1 MMSKRI
7 LCAAALVGAA
17 ACEPSKPAVV
27 IAPEPGE
34 TRLSNIVQL
43 TFGGENAEAYWSA
56 DGKWI
61 TFQSSRDG
69 RKCDQQYVM
78 RADGSDVKRIS
89 DGRGKTTCGWFFP
102 GGERL
107 FFGSSSAHED
117 ACPVKP
123 DPSKGYVWPL
133 DPYDIYTVNRDGS
146 DLKRLTNYDVY
157 TAEGV
162 LSPDG
167 TTHRLHVA
175 QGRRPR
181 DLHDEGRTA
190 PMSAGS
196 PTRPAMTA
204 VPWWSPDGKRIVYR
218 ANHPQ
223 DAAELAAYRGLL
235 AEGLIR
241 PSKVELFIMDAD
253 GSNQR
258 QVTAL
263 GGANFGPSWSPDGTK
278 IIFSSNFVAPR
289 SGNFELYLID
299 ANETMATA
307 DKLERITT
315 SPVFDGFAMFSPD
328 GKKLMWASNR
338 SAKVEGETNVFVA
351 DFHW

>member
-1 MMSKRI
+1 MSKRI
-7 LCAAALVGAA
+7 LVAAALLGAA
-17 ACEPSKPAVV
+17 ACEPSKPAVIV
-27 IAPEPGE
+27 PPEPGE
-34 TRLSNIVQL
+34 TRLSNIHQL

-78 RADGSDVKRIS
+78 RADGSDVKRVS

-102 GGERL
+102 GGDRL
-107 FFGSSSAHED
+107 FFASSSAHED
-117 ACPVKP
+117 ACPAKP

-133 DPYDIYTVNRDGS
+133 DQYDMYTVNRDGS

-167 TTHRLHVA
+167 KTIVFTSLKDGDLDIYTMKADGTDVRRLTDTPGYDGGA
-175 QGRRPR
+175 
-181 DLHDEGRTA
+181 
-190 PMSAGS
+190 
-196 PTRPAMTA
+196 
-204 VPWWSPDGKRIVYR
+204 WWSPDGKKIVYR
-218 ANHPQ
+218 ANHPK
-223 DAAELAAYRGLL
+223 DAAELEAYRTLL
-235 AEGLIR
+235 AQGLIR
-241 PSKVELFIMDAD
+241 PSKVELFVMDAD

-258 QVTAL
+258 QVTDL

-315 SPVFDGFAMFSPD
+315 STAFDGFAMFSPD
-328 GKKLMWASNR
+328 GTKLMWASNR
-338 SAKVEGETNVFVA
+338 HDSVPGETNVFVA
-351 DFHW
+351 DFRW